1 MSPSFHVTQYPGTGI
16 HVGEAAD
23 RGSVPKPARWEGS
36 PPTTS
41 LEANVLPRAACTTTR
56 DASFLLRTLRT
67 HDREASERRRC
78 NRDSKGMESTSEN
91 ETRWAG
97 GRRESAEEGPTR
109 GTEQDRQA
117 RCGEGTRSGQGPT
130 AGAWGSPEERLG
142 GGHTETVFLQQV
154 RWVSFGKRKCSLSY
168 LKASSIHFTPR
179 LSFPTCNH
187 LPHCI
192 PVPSS

>member
-1 MSPSFHVTQYPGTGI
+1 MSPSFHVTQYLGTGI

-23 RGSVPKPARWEGS
+23 RGLVPKPARREGS

-41 LEANVLPRAACTTTR
+41 LEANVLPRAACTTKR
-56 DASFLLRTLRT
+56 DTSFLLRTLRT

-78 NRDSKGMESTSEN
+78 NRDSKGMESTSE
-91 ETRWAG
+91 TRRG
-97 GRRESAEEGPTR
+97 GQEGEGRARRKDPHEAR
-109 GTEQDRQA
+109 N

-130 AGAWGSPEERLG
+130 AGAWGSLEERLG

-168 LKASSIHFTPR
+168 LKASSTHFTPR
-179 LSFPTCNH
+179 L
-187 LPHCI
+187 
-192 PVPSS
+192 

>member
-109 GTEQDRQA
+109 GTEQVWGGDTQWTRPDSRCMGVPGGAAGGWAHGDSVSAASKVGELWKKKMLTLLPESVQHTLYTQA
-117 RCGEGTRSGQGPT
+117 
-130 AGAWGSPEERLG
+130 
-142 GGHTETVFLQQV
+142 
-154 RWVSFGKRKCSLSY
+154 
-168 LKASSIHFTPR
+168 